1 MFNRSNCDRKSQ
13 LSGVLTEQLS
23 LRDMGC
29 LRLYMGQEKKKRTR
43 IEQEQNKNRTRI
55 EQEQNKNRTRIEH
68 E

>member
-43 IEQEQNKNRTRI
+43 IEQE
-55 EQEQNKNRTRIEH
+55 
-68 E
+68 